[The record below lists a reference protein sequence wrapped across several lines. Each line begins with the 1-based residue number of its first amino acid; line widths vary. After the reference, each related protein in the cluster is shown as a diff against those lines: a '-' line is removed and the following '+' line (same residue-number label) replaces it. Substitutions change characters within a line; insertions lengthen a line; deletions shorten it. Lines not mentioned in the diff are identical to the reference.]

1 MEKKLDILIMLM
13 TIAVLAACT
22 SNHYLNRSESYRELV
37 DSLRQEDS
45 ELTVRVDG
53 KDYDIAHPTFYGE
66 KVYFKNESAIRSVK
80 IEQVEKIEIEN
91 GLNTKAVL
99 ISSFL
104 GGAVAGGI
112 IGANQPEHD
121 EPSGGFRI
129 KLISQK
135 TGNII
140 AGTLMGG
147 ALGFVAGTLV
157 DRFFRH
163 TDSIVFIDPEDTK

>member
-1 MEKKLDILIMLM
+1 
-13 TIAVLAACT
+13 
-22 SNHYLNRSESYRELV
+22 V
-37 DSLRQEDS
+37 DSLSQEDS
-45 ELTVRVDG
+45 ERIVRIGG
-53 KDYDIAHPTFYGE
+53 KDYDIAHPSFYGE
-66 KVYFKNESAIRSVK
+66 KIYFKNESAIRSVK

-99 ISSFL
+99 IYSFL
-104 GGAVAGGI
+104 GGAITGGI

-121 EPSGGFRI
+121 EPSGSFRI

-135 TGNII
+135 TGNVI

-163 TDSIVFIDPEDTK
+163 TDSIVFVDGSDRE